1 MKHDGNGLHLY
12 WCWDLEASSS
22 DVLHDFG
29 VDFVLLLELFKR
41 GNWVRK
47 ICTLNINLVLIS
59 EAVYLKGRRQTL
71 SFHIMK
77 LNTYGLIF

>member
-1 MKHDGNGLHLY
+1 MKHDGNGLHLD

-29 VDFVLLLELFKR
+29 VDFVFLLELFKG

-47 ICTLNINLVLIS
+47 ICSLDIDPVLIS
-59 EAVYLKGRRQTL
+59 EAVYLKGKRQTL
-71 SFHIMK
+71 SFDSTE
-77 LNTYGLIF
+77 LNPYRLIF